1 MNDYLMCDVTALLI
15 FFTLIISNVSK
26 HRVKSRTNN
35 LYIALLFVSCIAIV
49 FRITYQLIIRHC
61 DYSKPVVFWLRFFIY
76 LYMVFRCYIYAV
88 GLVFIFSS
96 TGILPVFYRSDTYKI
111 FMILLF
117 NVPVLYILMDC
128 VKHIMFDI
136 DKNMKLILYP
146 PVIVINLCI
155 VAMLFFGFL
164 MILKY
169 RKILKKSQVA
179 YGLSLFPINGIL
191 YIIQSVYPQIQIEM
205 FVLAITC
212 YLAFAT
218 IQRPELIVNSKT
230 LAHSAIAFEN
240 ELKKT
245 INIKLPVK
253 FIFIKI
259 TNYRNINMYVGID
272 KFNELLRK
280 ITLFLNELSH
290 KNKLKAMPYYL
301 HNYVYALPT
310 EDQTDVSIAKT
321 LDALERYFSQVF
333 ILDGVRI
340 NLETRICVI
349 RYPEDVSNYE
359 YLLYLSK
366 TFYKILELDT
376 KPQWFRDYSSDR
388 NFIIRNHIEQIVDR
402 AINDKLFEIYYQPI
416 YSVKKQKYTCAEAL
430 VRLNDPEYGVIP
442 SALFIDYAERTNKI
456 HIIGDFVLQK
466 VCEFIA
472 SKEGRS
478 LELES
483 IEVNMSV
490 TQCFETDLITKVRN
504 LLDLYKISSNQLR
517 FEITENAASFN
528 PQIVEKNIKALNR
541 MGINFSL
548 DDYGTGFSNIKKL
561 ISLPFDVVKIN
572 KEFIDEIENTVSES
586 LVDDMIHML
595 KSLGKQIL
603 IEGIESHER
612 AELFVNLKCEDD
624 IACDYLQGYYFSKPL
639 PQSEFVKF
647 MKK

>member
-191 YIIQSVYPQIQIEM
+191 YIIQSIYPQIQIEM

-245 INIKLPVK
+245 ININLPVK
-253 FIFIKI
+253 FIFIKMI
-259 TNYRNINMYVGID
+259 
-272 KFNELLRK
+272 
-280 ITLFLNELSH
+280 
-290 KNKLKAMPYYL
+290 
-301 HNYVYALPT
+301 
-310 EDQTDVSIAKT
+310 
-321 LDALERYFSQVF
+321 
-333 ILDGVRI
+333 
-340 NLETRICVI
+340 
-349 RYPEDVSNYE
+349 
-359 YLLYLSK
+359 
-366 TFYKILELDT
+366 FY
-376 KPQWFRDYSSDR
+376 
-388 NFIIRNHIEQIVDR
+388 
-402 AINDKLFEIYYQPI
+402 
-416 YSVKKQKYTCAEAL
+416 CA
-430 VRLNDPEYGVIP
+430 
-442 SALFIDYAERTNKI
+442 F
-456 HIIGDFVLQK
+456 
-466 VCEFIA
+466 
-472 SKEGRS
+472 
-478 LELES
+478 
-483 IEVNMSV
+483 
-490 TQCFETDLITKVRN
+490 
-504 LLDLYKISSNQLR
+504 
-517 FEITENAASFN
+517 
-528 PQIVEKNIKALNR
+528 
-541 MGINFSL
+541 
-548 DDYGTGFSNIKKL
+548 
-561 ISLPFDVVKIN
+561 
-572 KEFIDEIENTVSES
+572 
-586 LVDDMIHML
+586 
-595 KSLGKQIL
+595 
-603 IEGIESHER
+603 
-612 AELFVNLKCEDD
+612 
-624 IACDYLQGYYFSKPL
+624 
-639 PQSEFVKF
+639 
-647 MKK
+647 